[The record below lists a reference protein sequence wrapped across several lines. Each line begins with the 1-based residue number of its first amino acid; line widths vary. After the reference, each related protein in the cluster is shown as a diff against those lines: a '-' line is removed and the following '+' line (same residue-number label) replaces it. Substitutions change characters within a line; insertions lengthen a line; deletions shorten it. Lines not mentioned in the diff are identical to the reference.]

1 MVLYPHLVLPI
12 RTSNVPW
19 ESARKSLHG
28 QRHQSSPALFPHI
41 QGVRSLF
48 NATLVSNYPYKARHA
63 LHPTQAIQTPQQF
76 HDWFA
81 LIERSIQHSQEAHFR
96 AHLSLVSKHLNKCDE
111 LLADVDGM
119 DNELRGML
127 AAWKGVE
134 EGGRSL
140 KGASEQLLREKAGL
154 WFVNQGLVLISGL
167 ESVTRSHRS
176 DQCPLGVLP
185 GARARHSYAQSPRRG
200 LSPSAGFPA
209 DGRAGG
215 CLS

>member
-1 MVLYPHLVLPI
+1 MVLHPYLVLPI

-19 ESARKSLHG
+19 ELARKFLHG
-28 QRHQSSPALFPHI
+28 QGHQSSPALFPHI
-41 QGVRSLF
+41 RSVRNLLRMF
-48 NATLVSNYPYKARHA
+48 YRCILASNYPCKARHP

-127 AAWKGVE
+127 AAWRGVE

-140 KGASEQLLREKAGL
+140 KGASEQLLEEKAGA
-154 WFVNQGLVLISGL
+154 WVCQPRTGILISL
-167 ESVTRSHRS
+167 
-176 DQCPLGVLP
+176 
-185 GARARHSYAQSPRRG
+185 
-200 LSPSAGFPA
+200 
-209 DGRAGG
+209 
-215 CLS
+215 